1 MNPARV
7 AVIGCGNIS
16 PVYLEQLTAAPEVEV
31 VAVADRDPARAQHRA
46 AEFGARA
53 ATSAEAV
60 VLDETIELIVVLTPP
75 ESHARLAQQCVNAG
89 KHVYVEKPLAIG
101 LQPAQD
107 LIATATDRGLRVG
120 CAPDTFLGDGIQT
133 CKDLIDSGAIGK
145 PIAATATMM
154 CHGHESWHPA
164 PQFYYQPG
172 GGPMLDMGP
181 YYLTALVSLIGP
193 ITRVIG
199 LSRTFAS
206 ERTIGSEP
214 LGGQKIRVETPTH
227 IVGIVE
233 FASGAVAQV
242 AMSFEVWRHSLPCIE
257 IYGDEGSLQVPDP
270 NGFGGTVRFAR
281 AGQSDWCEEP
291 LHARH
296 PGAERGLGIRDMVA
310 SIGEGTPHRA
320 SGELGLHVLEAML
333 ALRDSGQ
340 ASGMTR
346 LTTTVARPDSM
357 RLLR

>member
-1 MNPARV
+1 VRAAPSPD
-7 AVIGCGNIS
+7 AVI
-16 PVYLEQLTAAPEVEV
+16 
-31 VAVADRDPARAQHRA
+31 RD
-46 AEFGARA
+46 E
-53 ATSAEAV
+53 S
-60 VLDETIELIVVLTPP
+60 IELVVVLTPP
-75 ESHARLAQQCVNAG
+75 ESHAELAQQCVHAG
-89 KHVYVEKPLAIG
+89 KHVYVEKPLAIE
-101 LQPAQD
+101 LSSARD
-107 LIATATDRGLRVG
+107 LVRTAAERGLRIG

-133 CKDLIDSGAIGK
+133 CKDLIDSGTIGR

-164 PQFYYQPG
+164 PHFYYQPG

-214 LGGQKIRVETPTH
+214 LRGQTIRVETPTH

-233 FASGAVAQV
+233 FVSGVVAQV
-242 AMSFEVWRHSLPCIE
+242 AMSFDVWRHSLPCIE
-257 IYGDEGSLQVPDP
+257 LYGDEGSLQVPDP
-270 NGFGGTVRFAR
+270 NGFEGTVRIAR

-291 LHARH
+291 LHRRH
-296 PGAERGLGIRDMVA
+296 PGAERGLGTRDMAVA
-310 SIGEGTPHRA
+310 IEEGTPHRA

-333 ALRDSGQ
+333 ALRDTGDSG
-340 ASGMTR
+340 GMTR

-357 RLLR
+357 RLLG